1 MSQCQ
6 DTGSLRRVL
15 MLGPLIVYGLG
26 VIFGAGIYIAI
37 GAVSIA
43 RARPLRFRFCSRV
56 QLQA

>member
-1 MSQCQ
+1 
-6 DTGSLRRVL
+6 

-43 RARPLRFRFCSRV
+43 RARPLRFHFCSRV